1 MKRLLRQVFICV
13 ALTGAILAGQEKP
26 SFVGTWKLSADA
38 APDMFTSPQL
48 TVAEEGKTMTVTNA
62 SQMGEFKTTYSLDG
76 TEAEEPDRLQRNNH
90 RARYEDGL
98 GWEQAPVDHYLELQW
113 TVL

>member
-1 MKRLLRQVFICV
+1 M

-38 APDMFTSPQL
+38 APDMSFTSPQL

-62 SQMGEFKTTYSLDG
+62 SQMGEFKTT
-76 TEAEEPDRLQRNNH
+76 
-90 RARYEDGL
+90 
-98 GWEQAPVDHYLELQW
+98 
-113 TVL
+113 